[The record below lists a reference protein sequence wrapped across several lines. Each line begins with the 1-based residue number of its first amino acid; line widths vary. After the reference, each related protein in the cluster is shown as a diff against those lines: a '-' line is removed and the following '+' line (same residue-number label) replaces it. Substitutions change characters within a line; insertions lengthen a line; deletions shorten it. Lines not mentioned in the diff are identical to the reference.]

1 MSTTTDIS
9 TAEQLW
15 QANLPQRC
23 ELVRGELRMMSPTG
37 GEHGVVTM
45 NMAAPMATF
54 VKQHRLGYVFG
65 AETGFIIARDP
76 DSVRAPDVAFVRN
89 DRVEGKIPQRFFPGA
104 PDIAVEVLSPSE
116 SDSDVCEKT
125 EAWLAGGCSEVWL
138 VNPQRKTAFKCTV
151 SGKSVDRK
159 QVETF
164 TSDLLPGFRL
174 EVAELFQ
181 LD

>member
-1 MSTTTDIS
+1 MSTATDIS

-15 QANLPQRC
+15 QANLSQRC

-54 VKQHRLGYVFG
+54 VKQQRLGYVFG

-76 DSVRAPDVAFVRN
+76 DSVRAPDVAFVRG
-89 DRVEGKIPQRFFPGA
+89 DRVPGKISQRFFPGP
-104 PDIAVEVLSPSE
+104 PDIAVEVLSPSD
-116 SDSDVCEKT
+116 SDSEVREKT
-125 EAWLAGGCSEVWL
+125 EAWLIAGCSEVWL
-138 VNPQRKTAFKCTV
+138 VNPQAKAAFKCTL

-159 QVETF
+159 QVEAL
-164 TSDLLPGFRL
+164 TSELLPGL
-174 EVAELFQ
+174 SIDVAELFQ
-181 LD
+181 RD